1 MQQLDLFPNALD
13 VQVGGSHY
21 KKLKIQPAQYNH
33 ANGIGFLAGNV
44 IKYATRYADKGG
56 ADDIRKAIHYCQL
69 ILELEY
75 NESGS

>member
-44 IKYATRYADKGG
+44 IKYATR
-56 ADDIRKAIHYCQL
+56 
-69 ILELEY
+69 
-75 NESGS
+75 